1 MCPERQVDV
10 TRPDGHRVAV
20 QEHQPYALPVVHDH
34 AGAGKVE
41 PVHAIN
47 EAHKRDVDLRHGH
60 AAAQLLLQGGLG
72 VAEGE

>member
-47 EAHKRDVDLRHGH
+47 EAHKWDVDLRHGH